1 MIGTR
6 TIERRFNI
14 VKDRI
19 SNGRLGWNVLRR
31 NGVKVGGKGFRV
43 FLELDGSEQNI
54 FEGQSLKLFRRI
66 SSFRLDAVVA
76 AAAAAPAPIAVIH
89 AALPRKQLILI
100 NLCFFWLKLPLQV
113 NKYNVFEIVM
123 IKDNYFH
130 DVPSNT
136 LVTQTSFKWS

>member
-1 MIGTR
+1 M
-6 TIERRFNI
+6 
-14 VKDRI
+14 
-19 SNGRLGWNVLRR
+19 LRR

-43 FLELDGSEQNI
+43 FLELDGSEQDI

-100 NLCFFWLKLPLQV
+100 NLCFF
-113 NKYNVFEIVM
+113 
-123 IKDNYFH
+123 
-130 DVPSNT
+130 
-136 LVTQTSFKWS
+136 